1 MTTLKGKARVWFD
14 MNVPEDERTTRGQ
27 WNTIRNKFKAYFH
40 LLGSTK
46 EQRIRAWKDM
56 RWDPIKEAIDDF
68 AYRYKELGLSLGL
81 QQDSIFDN
89 FKACIPGQYF
99 VFVYNANDM
108 AQAVDNLKKCI
119 AAEHYKGTYNY
130 PYHTEG

>member
-1 MTTLKGKARVWFD
+1 
-14 MNVPEDERTTRGQ
+14 
-27 WNTIRNKFKAYFH
+27 
-40 LLGSTK
+40 
-46 EQRIRAWKDM
+46 M

-119 AAEHYKGTYNY
+119 AAGPHGIQHNNEYYKWTYIY
-130 PYHTEG
+130 TYYTEG